1 MQTCAVPENSL
12 GWGPDMG
19 FFCMCFLSSAY
30 FTEGPTD
37 LPQEAT
43 GPKVS
48 KFLTRRVRTNISKE
62 HIATCDF
69 PGGPDPCP
77 FPPPNTHTIG
87 SAHVQTCLIWK
98 KMFIVSARVKVLE
111 Q

>member
-1 MQTCAVPENSL
+1 
-12 GWGPDMG
+12 MG

-77 FPPPNTHTIG
+77 FPPPQHTHYWISACANLSYLEENVYCVGKGEGFRTVTI
-87 SAHVQTCLIWK
+87 
-98 KMFIVSARVKVLE
+98 LE
-111 Q
+111 